1 MKRVLNGYIITYI
14 IDIALTFICMML
26 LIYYSLSMS
35 IGWTYAGLFG
45 GFQFDLAQ
53 LWLIIFLSILL
64 IVSLFALVIYLIITV
79 KQSRKQQL
87 EKSAKLGV
95 IIVPVIFCMLL
106 PVATGISVALTPS
119 EPLDNEW
126 LCSDERFKEWND
138 EDSNHPI
145 FEYYS
150 QENVFGKVVD
160 IDHSVSF
167 VDENNELKHRSF
179 ECYFRNSEIS
189 SIFRKF
195 SKRPPQFFD
204 ESYNAIQDNIPY
216 TLYSHSDED
225 SFSYCLIIENVSTYL
240 FAEYYSEEA
249 EIISN
254 YTLDDFIDDVLD
266 NYNAWN
272 KE

>member
-1 MKRVLNGYIITYI
+1 
-14 IDIALTFICMML
+14 
-26 LIYYSLSMS
+26 
-35 IGWTYAGLFG
+35 
-45 GFQFDLAQ
+45 
-53 LWLIIFLSILL
+53 
-64 IVSLFALVIYLIITV
+64 
-79 KQSRKQQL
+79 
-87 EKSAKLGV
+87 
-95 IIVPVIFCMLL
+95 MLL

-179 ECYFRNSEIS
+179 ECYFRKSEIS